1 MSNKLTVFICIMAL
15 SATLCLAGFAQ
26 DTPPKTEGAP
36 ASGGSG
42 ASGGT
47 PPVAE
52 KTTPATPKEIPMNLA
67 GPQIGS
73 FLEYI
78 AGRENK
84 LIMYDDNANAL
95 KTQKINI
102 IPESFKVP
110 IDKYDSI
117 LNSIIDAQLR
127 MRGYTLLRIDPV
139 WKIVRIEQAREHPG
153 VVGSPTDIAK
163 LPTDD
168 RVVTQVIQFKY
179 VEAQSFSTYMAAL
192 RGKGME
198 NSYIIIPENNTVVVT
213 DYASNIRRYWEIA
226 KTVDQEGT
234 IFQTETRQLKNTSAT
249 MVKTNLD
256 TQYIPLRFSIKPR
269 GTMPSAQP
277 RVFADDRTNSLI
289 IVAQEK
295 DMPEMLK
302 IIDVFDAEAPKK
314 ENDYYIYKLTNTNA
328 ADVQK
333 ILDAVFRQSLSAL
346 GASVKASEKTI
357 SIQADISSNSL
368 IISAPKAMYDEMLEL
383 LKKIDVRKMQV
394 LLEVVIAELTD
405 EKMTQLGIELASV
418 KQPGSSVSGFGGTVT
433 GISTLDPTTGGK
445 MPIIPDATEKGIG
458 SMTIGLWKDTQ
469 YNIPFLMQAA
479 QKDTGINLKAAP
491 VLLTNDNA
499 EASIDMSDKAPYF
512 STTYPGGVGQPAV
525 TSFSGYVDAKI
536 SLKITPVI
544 SEDNYIRLS
553 IEQTSEQFLGEPDQ
567 KTPKTSRTAK
577 TTVTVPDR
585 NTVVIGGLTREVTS
599 KTVSKVPLLGDI
611 PLLGYLFRR
620 ETDSVRKY
628 HLCLFIKP
636 NIMKD
641 FSDLI
646 KETKATEKALEDKKK
661 EGVLKKDSPN
671 KK

>member
-1 MSNKLTVFICIMAL
+1 MSNKLSVLICIIAL
-15 SATLCLAGFAQ
+15 SALFSLCGLAQ
-26 DTPPKTEGAP
+26 DAPPKTEGAP

-42 ASGGT
+42 GT

-52 KTTPATPKEIPMNLA
+52 KPTPAPVQEVSLSIGGPK
-67 GPQIGS
+67 IGT
-73 FLEYI
+73 FLELI
-78 AGRENK
+78 ASRANK
-84 LIMYDDNANAL
+84 LVMYDDNANVL
-95 KTQKINI
+95 KDQKVNVM
-102 IPESFKVP
+102 PESFKVP
-110 IDKYDSI
+110 LDKYDSI

-127 MRGYTLLRIDPV
+127 MRGFVLLRTDPV
-139 WKIVRIEQAREHPG
+139 WKIVRTADAREHPG
-153 VVGSPTDIAK
+153 IVSSPADIDK

-168 RVVTQVIQFKY
+168 RIVTQVIQFKFI
-179 VEAQSFSTYMAAL
+179 EAQAFSTYMQAL
-192 RGKGME
+192 KGKGME
-198 NSYIIIPENNTVVVT
+198 NSYIIIPENNTAVIT
-213 DYASNIRRYWEIA
+213 DYASNIKRYWEIA
-226 KTVDQEGT
+226 KTVDQEGV
-234 IFQTETRQLKNTSAT
+234 IFQTETRQLKNTSAI

-256 TQYIPLRFSIKPR
+256 TQYIPLRFNVKPR
-269 GTMPSAQP
+269 GTIPPAQP
-277 RVFADDRTNSLI
+277 RIFADERTNSLI
-289 IVAQEK
+289 IVAQAK

-314 ENDYYIYKLTNTNA
+314 ENEYYIYKLTNTNA

-333 ILDAVFRQSLSAL
+333 ILDAVFKQPLTAL
-346 GASVKASEKTI
+346 GTSIKASEKTV
-357 SIQADISSNSL
+357 SIQADISSNTL
-368 IISAPKAMYDEMLEL
+368 IISAPRIMYDEMLEL
-383 LKKIDVRKMQV
+383 IKKIDIRKMQV

-418 KQPGSSVSGFGGTVT
+418 KQPGNSVSGFGGTVT
-433 GISTLDPTTGGK
+433 GISALDPTTGGK
-445 MPIIPDATEKGIG
+445 IPIIPDATEKGIG
-458 SMTIGLWKDTQ
+458 SMTVGLWKDTQ

-491 VLLTNDNA
+491 VLLTNDCV

-525 TSFSGYVDAKI
+525 TSFSGYVEAKI

-585 NTVVIGGLTREVTS
+585 DTVVIGGLTREVTS

-611 PLLGYLFRR
+611 PLLGYLFRK

-641 FSDLI
+641 FSDLL
-646 KETKATEKALEDKKK
+646 KETKATEKALDEKKK
-661 EGVLKKDSPN
+661 DGILKEDSP
-671 KK
+671 KKH

>member
-1 MSNKLTVFICIMAL
+1 MFNKLSALIGIIAL
-15 SATLCLAGFAQ
+15 SALFSVCGYGQ
-26 DTPPKTEGAP
+26 NAP
-36 ASGGSG
+36 GGSG

-47 PPVAE
+47 PPAAE
-52 KTTPATPKEIPMNLA
+52 KPAPAPVPEVILSIGGPK
-67 GPQIGS
+67 IGT
-73 FLEYI
+73 FLELI
-78 AGRENK
+78 ASRANK
-84 LIMYDDNANAL
+84 LIMYDDNANVL
-95 KTQKINI
+95 KDQKVNVM
-102 IPESFKVP
+102 PESFKVP
-110 IDKYDSI
+110 ADKYDSI

-127 MRGYTLLRIDPV
+127 MRGFVLLRADPV
-139 WKIVRIEQAREHPG
+139 WKIVRIEQARENPG
-153 VVGSPTDIAK
+153 VVVSPSDIDK

-179 VEAQSFSTYMAAL
+179 IEAQAFSTYMAAL

-198 NSYIIIPENNTVVVT
+198 NSYIIIPENNTVVIT

-226 KTVDQEGT
+226 KTVDQEGVQ
-234 IFQTETRQLKNTSAT
+234 FQTENRQLKNTSAI

-256 TQYIPLRFSIKPR
+256 QNYIPLRFSKKVR
-269 GTMPSAQP
+269 GGGLLSAEP
-277 RVFADDRTNSLI
+277 RVIADDRTNSLLI
-289 IVAQEK
+289 IAQAK
-295 DMPEMLK
+295 DMQEMLK

-314 ENDYYIYKLTNTNA
+314 ENEYYIYKLTNTNA

-346 GASVKASEKTI
+346 GASIKASEKTI
-357 SIQADISSNSL
+357 SIQADISSNTL
-368 IISAPKAMYDEMLEL
+368 IISAPRAMYDEMLEL
-383 LKKIDVRKMQV
+383 IKKIDIRKMQV

-418 KQPGSSVSGFGGTVT
+418 KQPGNSVSGFGGTST
-433 GISTLDPTTGGK
+433 GISKLDPTTGGK
-445 MPIIPDATEKGIG
+445 IPLIPDAPEKGIG
-458 SMTIGLWKDTQ
+458 SLTVGLWKDTQ

-491 VLLTNDNA
+491 VLLTNDNS

-646 KETKATEKALEDKKK
+646 KETKETEKILDEKKK
-661 EGVLKKDSPN
+661 EGVLKTDDT
-671 KK
+671 KKK

>member
-1 MSNKLTVFICIMAL
+1 MSNKLMVFICIIAL
-15 SATLCLAGFAQ
+15 SATLALGGFAQ
-26 DTPPKTEGAP
+26 DAPPKTEGAP

-42 ASGGT
+42 GT
-47 PPVAE
+47 PPVTE
-52 KTTPATPKEIPMNLA
+52 KQTPVPPKGIAMNLG
-67 GPQIGS
+67 GPQIGT
-73 FLEYI
+73 FLELI
-78 AGRENK
+78 ASRENK

-95 KTQKINI
+95 KTQKINVL
-102 IPESFKVP
+102 PESFIVP
-110 IDKYDSI
+110 ADKYDSI

-127 MRGYTLLRIDPV
+127 MRGYVLLRTEPV
-139 WKIVRIEQAREHPG
+139 WKIVRIEQARENPG
-153 VVGSPTDIAK
+153 VVGAPADIEK

-168 RVVTQVIQFKY
+168 RVVTQVIQFKFI
-179 VEAQSFSTYMAAL
+179 EAQAFSTYMAAL

-226 KTVDQEGT
+226 KTVDQEGV

-256 TQYIPLRFSIKPR
+256 TQYIPLRFSTKPR
-269 GTMPSAQP
+269 GALPSAQP

-289 IVAQEK
+289 IIAQEK
-295 DMPEMLK
+295 DMTEMLK
-302 IIDVFDAEAPKK
+302 IINVFDAEAPKK
-314 ENDYYIYKLTNTNA
+314 ENEYYIYKLTNTNA

-333 ILDAVFRQSLSAL
+333 ILDAVFKQPLSTL
-346 GASVKASEKTI
+346 GPSIKASEKTL

-368 IISAPKAMYDEMLEL
+368 IISAPRIMYDEMLEL
-383 LKKIDVRKMQV
+383 IKKIDIKKMQV

-418 KQPGSSVSGFGGTVT
+418 KQPGSSVSGFGGSVT
-433 GISTLDPTTGGK
+433 GISTLDPTTGGRI
-445 MPIIPDATEKGIG
+445 PIIPDATEKGIG
-458 SMTIGLWKDTQ
+458 SMTLGLWKGTQ
-469 YNIPFLMQAA
+469 TSIPFLMQAA

-491 VLLTNDNA
+491 VLLANDNT
-499 EASIDMSDKAPYF
+499 EASIDMSDKAPF
-512 STTYPGGVGQPAV
+512 FTTSYPGGVGQPAT
-525 TSFSGYVDAKI
+525 TSFSGYVEAKI

-544 SEDNYIRLS
+544 NSEDNYIRLS

-567 KTPKTSRTAK
+567 KSPKTSRTAK
-577 TTVTVPDR
+577 TVVTVPDR
-585 NTVVIGGLTREVTS
+585 DTVVIGGLTREVTS

-636 NIMKD
+636 NIMRD
-641 FSDLI
+641 FSDLL

-661 EGVLKKDSPN
+661 NGILKEDSP
-671 KK
+671 KKQ